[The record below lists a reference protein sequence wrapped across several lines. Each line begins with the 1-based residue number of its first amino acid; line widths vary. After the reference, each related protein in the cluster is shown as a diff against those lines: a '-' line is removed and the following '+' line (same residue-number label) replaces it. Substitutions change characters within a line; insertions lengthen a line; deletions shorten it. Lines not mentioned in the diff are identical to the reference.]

1 MPLCHTGW
9 CCHAHP
15 HDFGSNK
22 HMWCLSNENLSAA
35 RHPAKSRANSDEVPK
50 RGSRKEWG
58 RKTGRIRDLQATKSR
73 KVRGQPVQ
81 SRMQKWREPES
92 GVWSQ
97 VGKVSLGDFWEKRPI
112 QKHTSGLGSAKR
124 LKQPGTD
131 WKEGF
136 GKATFFWV
144 KQRKE
149 HKSWMICV
157 TLPETNPGIPL
168 KWMVGRWNSFWDGL
182 LFRCYLNYRERRYL
196 YVGNGW
202 FS

>member
-1 MPLCHTGW
+1 MPLCHTGS

-35 RHPAKSRANSDEVPK
+35 RHPATSRANSDEVPK

-58 RKTGRIRDLQATKSR
+58 RKTGWIRNLQATKSR
-73 KVRGQPVQ
+73 KVTGQPVQ

-92 GVWSQ
+92 RVWSQ
-97 VGKVSLGDFWEKRPI
+97 VGKVYLGDFWEKRPI
-112 QKHTSGLGSAKR
+112 QKHTSGLGSQTSSSREDEVEGFFGTTFFGETTRSKTKLDDMCNILR
-124 LKQPGTD
+124 SSLKQTY
-131 WKEGF
+131 
-136 GKATFFWV
+136 
-144 KQRKE
+144 
-149 HKSWMICV
+149 
-157 TLPETNPGIPL
+157 PL
-168 KWMVGRWNSFWDGL
+168 KMDGWKMKFFL
-182 LFRCYLNYRERRYL
+182 GCPIFRCYVNYRGRRYL